1 MNPVKV
7 STSIAKPREEVWEY
21 LVDIANMSE
30 FTDHFLSEWRLTR
43 ENPRGK
49 GAGAR
54 FRVKAPLN
62 RFSWSDLTIVDA
74 EAPYRIVSRGS
85 GGKMNRIRQL
95 CIITLNEASGGNT
108 QVEWSWETVPA
119 KPSDRIMEIVGGRG
133 WWKRRMS
140 KGIRRLKN
148 ILEQDRGRGQRV
160 TVAGG

>member
-30 FTDHFLSEWRLTR
+30 FTDHFLRDWHLTR
-43 ENPRGK
+43 ENPRGE

-54 FRVKAPLN
+54 FRVNSPLN
-62 RFSWSDLTIVDA
+62 RFSWSDLSIVDV
-74 EAPYRIVSRGS
+74 EAPFRIVARGS

-95 CIITLNEASGGNT
+95 CIITLTEGRSGNT
-108 QVEWSWETVPA
+108 TVEWTWETIPA
-119 KPSDRIMEIVGGRG
+119 KPSDRIMEIIGGQG
-133 WWKRRMS
+133 WWKRRMT
-140 KGIRRLKN
+140 KGIRRLKT